1 MENQAM
7 ENQAIKNQAMKTAA
21 SIPLRPLALLAV
33 SMIAAMCTATTAFGT
48 ERNDPG
54 AEHNRGMEH
63 SHKARGCARQF
74 EVAQRLDMESFR
86 DYDAET
92 FRSVHDNR
100 AVTVFASGAS
110 FVGID
115 AIMQAL
121 ASHFGNREALWSW
134 TEKYR
139 VVDGCKS
146 AFILYETV
154 YEIPRIGFHQRALTG
169 VTYSHDG
176 RKWLAIAD
184 QGTLLP

>member
-1 MENQAM
+1 M
-7 ENQAIKNQAMKTAA
+7 KNQTMRTAT
-21 SIPLRPLALLAV
+21 SIPSRPLTLLAV
-33 SMIAAMCTATTAFGT
+33 SMIALCAAGT
-48 ERNDPG
+48 VFG
-54 AEHNRGMEH
+54 AEHGGTDANAEH
-63 SHKARGCARQF
+63 GKARGCERQF

-92 FRSVHDNR
+92 FRSVHDDR